1 MGMDPVT
8 EPSEALGSPVPPPP
22 PPPTVLE
29 PLIGYPLRTGSA
41 VTLEQPLPISTD
53 GEAGQALEAGE
64 GYNRPEGTDGP
75 GPGVVG
81 TAAAFQD
88 FMEEVHSFWDRPASA
103 PSVLK
108 QVAPL
113 VSLEGSDKLGL
124 VGFPPVDHHCGLG
137 QGSASGGLTQ
147 GPCVPEPAMQ
157 GHGDAPEVGLCSRST
172 AFQDFMEEVHSFWDR
187 PASAPSVLKQV
198 APLVSLEGS
207 DKLGLVGFPP
217 VDHHCGLGQG
227 SASGGL
233 TQGPCVPEPAMQG
246 HGDAPEAGL
255 CSGSTGDQPREYGEY
270 PDRLYGWHTMGSPT
284 P

>member
-8 EPSEALGSPVPPPP
+8 EPSEALGSPVPP

-41 VTLEQPLPISTD
+41 VTLEQRLPISTD
-53 GEAGQALEAGE
+53 GEACQALEA
-64 GYNRPEGTDGP
+64 
-75 GPGVVG
+75 
-81 TAAAFQD
+81 
-88 FMEEVHSFWDRPASA
+88 
-103 PSVLK
+103 
-108 QVAPL
+108 
-113 VSLEGSDKLGL
+113 
-124 VGFPPVDHHCGLG
+124 
-137 QGSASGGLTQ
+137 
-147 GPCVPEPAMQ
+147 
-157 GHGDAPEVGLCSRST
+157 